1 MVTTVINMSD
11 TLVTDLNGEI
21 PSGRQDLIT
30 ANMSMTKVSLLCIQ
44 GSGLM
49 VNPGTDYHDVAE
61 HGNLQNGWCWVEPYV
76 EDTNAKVLR
85 VNSHWE
91 VQDKIVLLGA
101 RG

>member
-1 MVTTVINMSD
+1 MNMK
-11 TLVTDLNGEI
+11 
-21 PSGRQDLIT
+21 
-30 ANMSMTKVSLLCIQ
+30 KVSLLSIQ

-61 HGNLQNGWCWVEPYV
+61 HHDSPNGWCWVEPYV
-76 EDTNAKVLR
+76 EDTNAKVFR

-91 VQDKIVLLGA
+91 VQDEIILLGA